1 MQVAKGWWVD
11 SRAGSDPLTS
21 HRLYEEPDKATVPRF
36 AACGAR
42 VPMGWAA
49 TEGWPVNRCQDCLLA
64 TQPRR
69 PRGIEPSWI
78 SGITDLRPAE
88 RDHAVLAQ
96 LEAWEGAHR
105 AAGLAAAQYLA
116 NWIGSGQPRNV
127 RDRDAMVE
135 LDLRACEARSA
146 YFATLT

>member
-11 SRAGSDPLTS
+11 SRGGSDAPTS
-21 HRLYEEPDKATVPRF
+21 HRLYQELEKATIPRF

-49 TEGWPVNRCQDCLLA
+49 TEGWPVNRCDDCVLA
-64 TQPRR
+64 TTPRR
-69 PRGIEPSWI
+69 PGR
-78 SGITDLRPAE
+78 ITPTDLADLRPAE
-88 RDHAVLAQ
+88 PERPSVVLAR
-96 LEAWEGAHR
+96 LALWEGAHR

-127 RDRDAMVE
+127 RDRDVMLD
-135 LDLRACEARSA
+135 LDLRVRDARNA
-146 YFATLT
+146 YFEALA